1 MSKSLIPKLEAI
13 KQRYNEVADLIIQ
26 PDVISDQKKYGQLN
40 KEYSDLGKIVV
51 VFDQYKQALNT
62 IEESDE
68 IIADGSDKDFVELAK
83 IEKNEAIEKIPGLE
97 EELKILLIPKDPAD
111 DKNVI
116 VELRAGTG
124 GDEAAIFV
132 EDVYRAYAMYF
143 KSKGWKHEIT
153 DSNEASKG
161 YKELI
166 LKVEGDGVYG
176 IMKFESGVHR
186 VQRVP
191 ETESQGRVHTSA
203 ITVAVLPEAEEV
215 DFELNPA
222 DIEMQTSRSGG
233 AGGQNVNKVET
244 KVQLTHK
251 PSGLVVVC
259 QQARSQLANRELAME
274 MLRTKLYDIEL
285 QKVQLTHKPSGLV
298 VVCQQA
304 RSQLANREL
313 AMEMLR
319 TKLYDIELQKVQG
332 DVAAQRKSMVSTGDR
347 SAKIKTYNYPQ
358 GRVTDHRINKSIYNL
373 DAYMN
378 GDLQEMIDAV
388 IMAENAEKMKGEEE
402 SY

>member
-26 PDVISDQKKYGQLN
+26 PDVISDQKRYSSLN
-40 KEYSDLGKIVV
+40 KEYSDLGKIVRV
-51 VFDQYKQALNT
+51 YDQYKGALDS
-62 IEESDE
+62 IAESEE

-83 IEKNEAIEKIPGLE
+83 IEKNEALEKIPGLE
-97 EELKILLIPKDPAD
+97 EELKVLLIPKDPAD

-132 EDVYRAYAMYF
+132 EDIYRMYSMYF
-143 KSKGWKHEIT
+143 KTKGWRHEVT
-153 DSNEASKG
+153 DSNEAAKG

-166 LKVEGDGVYG
+166 MKVEGEGVYG

-285 QKVQLTHKPSGLV
+285 QKVQG
-298 VVCQQA
+298 
-304 RSQLANREL
+304 
-313 AMEMLR
+313 
-319 TKLYDIELQKVQG
+319 DI
-332 DVAAQRKSMVSTGDR
+332 AAQRKSMVSTGDR

-358 GRVTDHRINKSIYNL
+358 GRVTDHRINKSMYNL

-378 GDLQEMIDAV
+378 GDISEMIDAV

-402 SY
+402 NL

>member
-26 PDVISDQKKYGQLN
+26 PDVISDQKRYSSLN
-40 KEYSDLGKIVV
+40 KEYSDLGKIVRV
-51 VFDQYKQALNT
+51 YDQYKGALDT

-83 IEKNEAIEKIPGLE
+83 IEKNEALEKIPGLE
-97 EELKILLIPKDPAD
+97 DELKVLLIPKDPAD

-132 EDVYRAYAMYF
+132 EDVYRMYSMYF
-143 KSKGWKHEIT
+143 KTKGWRHEIT
-153 DSNEASKG
+153 DSNEAAKG

-166 LKVEGDGVYG
+166 MKVEGEGVYG

-203 ITVAVLPEAEEV
+203 ITIAVLPEAEEV

-251 PSGLVVVC
+251 PSG
-259 QQARSQLANRELAME
+259 M
-274 MLRTKLYDIEL
+274 
-285 QKVQLTHKPSGLV
+285 V

-332 DVAAQRKSMVSTGDR
+332 DIAAQRKSMVSTGDR

-358 GRVTDHRINKSIYNL
+358 GRVTDHRINKSMYNL

-378 GDLQEMIDAV
+378 GDISEMIDSV
-388 IMAENAEKMKGEEE
+388 IMAENAEKMKGEEDN
-402 SY
+402 Y